1 MIKRRYEKI
10 IELMCEY
17 KGINKIDLYKLLK
30 DKNCKYMLFLILKKY
45 GGGYEFIKNYIPEC
59 NKRSINYNCKKAEKM
74 FLINKEFRDM
84 YFEIEDEIEKI

>member
-1 MIKRRYEKI
+1 MIKRRYERI

-17 KGINKIDLYKLLK
+17 KGINKRDLYKLLK

-45 GGGYEFIKNYIPEC
+45 GGGYEYIKNDIPEC
-59 NKRSINYNCKKAEKM
+59 NKRIINYNCKRAEKM

>member
-17 KGINKIDLYKLLK
+17 KGISKRDLYKLLK
-30 DKNCKYMLFLILKKY
+30 DRNCKYMLFLLLKKY
-45 GGGYEFIKNYIPEC
+45 GCGYEFIKSDMPAC
-59 NKRSINYNCKKAEKM
+59 NKRIINYNCKRAEKM

>member
-1 MIKRRYEKI
+1 MIKRRYDKI

-17 KGINKIDLYKLLK
+17 KGISRRELYKILK
-30 DKNCKYMLFLILKKY
+30 DKNCKYMLFLLLKKY
-45 GGGYEFIKNYIPEC
+45 GIGYEFIKSDIPTC
-59 NKRSINYNCKKAEKM
+59 NKRIINYNCKRAEKM